1 MVDIDES
8 VVCRLKKGSDY
19 FEILVDPDRALG
31 FKKGKE
37 VNLEDILAVPGVYK
51 DVRKGESIPNEEL
64 QKNFGTKNFNEIAK
78 KILKEGDLQFTT
90 EQRRQFVEDKTNEI
104 ANIISRRGINP
115 QTNTPHPPKRIL
127 NAMEQAGIHVD
138 PFLDAGAQIDK
149 IVKDLKVILP
159 IKFESVK
166 VQITIPSQ
174 YAGRAYSEIKRLFE
188 DSDERW
194 LNDGSLQLII
204 QIPAGLELEAY
215 PWLIGAFGLCSTI
228 GERAIYS
235 AGK

>member
-1 MVDIDES
+1 MVDIDKS

-19 FEILVDPDRALG
+19 FEILVDPDKALV

-37 VNLEDILAVPGVYK
+37 TNLEDILAVPGVYK
-51 DVRKGESIPNEEL
+51 DVRKGESISNDEL
-64 QKNFGTKNFNEIAK
+64 QKNFGTRNFNEIAK
-78 KILKEGDLQFTT
+78 KILNEGDLQFTT
-90 EQRRQFVEDKTNEI
+90 DQRRQFIEDKTNEI

-138 PFLDAGAQIDK
+138 PFLDASAQIDK

-159 IKFESVK
+159 IRFESVK

-204 QIPAGLELEAY
+204 QIPAGLEA
-215 PWLIGAFGLCSTI
+215 
-228 GERAIYS
+228 
-235 AGK
+235 